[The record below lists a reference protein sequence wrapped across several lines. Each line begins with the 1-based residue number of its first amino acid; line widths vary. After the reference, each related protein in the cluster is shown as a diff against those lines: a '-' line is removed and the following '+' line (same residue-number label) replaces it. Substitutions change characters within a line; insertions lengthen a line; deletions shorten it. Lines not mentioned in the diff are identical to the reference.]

1 MTNVALNSGLPSGV
15 GGKDTSALNPGGFSH
30 NCLDTDRLV
39 DGVVRNRNR
48 ENISSRELVE
58 RENNARSSRNSDRA
72 ERRQAT
78 SSFVSDDEEMLD
90 PPGDEPRH
98 SYGPSRP
105 SLDNAPLINAFNVFD
120 ALTPHS
126 RDAFQQAL
134 VRKVAADKA
143 KSQPK
148 PPTASVN
155 SNLAAP
161 ALAYNDDD
169 VKMVTS
175 IDDVY
180 EIPRVI
186 INLALAK
193 MHVPLTL
200 LTAEA
205 MERIHTDP
213 SCVKMKK
220 GIVLDDPKRSIM
232 DASSFPPEMSLPP
245 AQFNE
250 ASKNF
255 INLLAH
261 VASPLIIERFKQH
274 HDFCLS
280 RKRFDENFQAILA
293 FDIETRRIFFN
304 TKTFFTED
312 AYKHRW
318 EEIQLKVAQQKSDEA
333 SANANR
339 EAARIATLI
348 SRLEGSSSNNRYNP
362 YPLKPKSD
370 GSGANSDGKPFQ
382 KGKGASSDG
391 PLCLLCGRNGHK
403 ASDCTFTHSVKNIP
417 VVCVWQDKIILK
429 LSSAV
434 VCISHN
440 IGRCSPGK
448 HGADILHI
456 CSVCGSKAHAA
467 STKLC

>member
-1 MTNVALNSGLPSGV
+1 M
-15 GGKDTSALNPGGFSH
+15 
-30 NCLDTDRLV
+30 
-39 DGVVRNRNR
+39 NRNR
-48 ENISSRELVE
+48 EILSSRELME
-58 RENNARSSRNSDRA
+58 RENEARSNCNSDRA

-78 SSFVSDDEEMLD
+78 SSFVSDDEEMLEL
-90 PPGDEPRH
+90 PANEPRR
-98 SYGPSRP
+98 SYGPSRTA
-105 SLDNAPLINAFNVFD
+105 LENTPLINAFNVFD

-134 VRKVAADKA
+134 IHKVATDKA
-143 KSQPK
+143 KMRPD
-148 PPTASVN
+148 PLTAST
-155 SNLAAP
+155 STSSAAP
-161 ALAYNDDD
+161 ALAYTDDD

-193 MHVPLTL
+193 MHMPLTL

-232 DASSFPPEMSLPP
+232 DASSFPPETSLPL

-255 INLLAH
+255 INLLVH

-274 HDFCLS
+274 RDFCLS

-293 FDIETRRIFFN
+293 FDIEMCRIFFN

-312 AYKHRW
+312 AYKRRW

-339 EAARIATLI
+339 EAACIAALI

-362 YPLKPKSD
+362 YPPKSKTD
-370 GSGANSDGKPFQ
+370 GSGANTDGKSFR

-403 ASDCTFTHSVKNIP
+403 ASDCTFTHSFKNAP

-429 LSSAV
+429 SSSAV

-448 HGADILHI
+448 HGSDIIHV

-467 STKLC
+467 SSKSC

>member
-1 MTNVALNSGLPSGV
+1 MTNVASNSGLPAGV
-15 GGKDTSALNPGGFSH
+15 GGKDTSALIPGGTS
-30 NCLDTDRLV
+30 NNRSDVDRLV
-39 DGVVRNRNR
+39 DGVVRNRHR
-48 ENISSRELVE
+48 ENVSSREHVE
-58 RENNARSSRNSDRA
+58 RENNARSNRNSDRA
-72 ERRQAT
+72 DRRQAT
-78 SSFVSDDEEMLD
+78 SGFVSDDEDMLD
-90 PPGDEPRH
+90 LPDEEPRVR
-98 SYGPSRP
+98 YGPSR
-105 SLDNAPLINAFNVFD
+105 LFHENAPLVNAFSAFD

-126 RDAFQQAL
+126 RDAFHQAL
-134 VRKVAADKA
+134 NRKVGADKA
-143 KSQPK
+143 TSQHEA
-148 PPTASVN
+148 PTISAN
-155 SNLAAP
+155 NATATP
-161 ALAYNDDD
+161 ALAYTDDD
-169 VKMVTS
+169 VKMVSS

-232 DASSFPPEMSLPP
+232 DSSSFPPETSLPP

-274 HDFCLS
+274 RDFCLS
-280 RKRFDENFQAILA
+280 RKRFDENFQAILT

-312 AYKHRW
+312 AYKRRW
-318 EEIQLKVAQQKSDEA
+318 EEIQMKVSQQKSDEA
-333 SANANR
+333 AANANR
-339 EAARIATLI
+339 EAARISALV
-348 SRLEGSSSNNRYNP
+348 SRLEGSGSSNRYNP
-362 YPLKPKSD
+362 YPPKPKTD
-370 GSGANSDGKPFQ
+370 GTHSTSDGKSFR
-382 KGKGASSDG
+382 KGKGAPSDG
-391 PLCLLCGRNGHK
+391 PLCLLCGQNGHK
-403 ASDCTFTHSVKNIP
+403 ASDCTFTHTIKNTP

-429 LSSAV
+429 SSSAV

-440 IGRCSPGK
+440 IGRCTPGK
-448 HGADILHI
+448 HGTDIIHV
-456 CSVCGSKAHAA
+456 CSVCGSKAHGA
-467 STKLC
+467 SSKAC